1 MYLQLARITLK
12 RTSNTMASAPSAP
25 IPDSSVSYSVSVR
38 YVAASNDIPSIRFH
52 PFSHSTLLYS
62 FSSFPLSLQATANG
76 MAASSLGTEAPV
88 NNLHALNDAIGRIK
102 HSNQAGNH
110 VNNNHNVDNMNI
122 SVNTLTNDVKC
133 IARFLV
139 VNEAD
144 HEIRSFALRSF
155 LELVM
160 QALEDNDSE
169 IAELKERI
177 TELEAKIHD

>member
-1 MYLQLARITLK
+1 
-12 RTSNTMASAPSAP
+12 
-25 IPDSSVSYSVSVR
+25 
-38 YVAASNDIPSIRFH
+38 
-52 PFSHSTLLYS
+52 
-62 FSSFPLSLQATANG
+62 
-76 MAASSLGTEAPV
+76 MAASSLETKAPRH
-88 NNLHALNDAIGRIK
+88 NLSALNDAIGRIK
-102 HSNQAGNH
+102 HGNHAGNH

-160 QALEDNDSE
+160 QALEENDAE
-169 IAELKERI
+169 IAELKERV